1 MEYYSVVNKEWYNAI
16 FNNMDRVRDDH
27 TKWSKSDRE
36 RHTSYDI
43 IYIWNLDGG
52 DTNELIY
59 KIEID
64 SQT

>member
-1 MEYYSVVNKEWYNAI
+1 
-16 FNNMDRVRDDH
+16 MDRVRDDH

-43 IYIWNLDGG
+43 IYIWNLGGG